1 MPQRALRRSS
11 GKIKLVAGA
20 PNVSDRIVNAGLL
33 QVGDNGGRAA
43 RRPRTSR
50 ARTSGLSDQTE
61 HVVGAVGVLT
71 KRMHALVASRRR
83 AFAYRRSAR
92 RAPSP
97 TASMRARCNQSG
109 CPRPR
114 YMADRPAPGGA
125 ASGAGCGVARG
136 RVPFRLDE
144 LISSNGGG
152 EHRHAPGCGPRL
164 RCPLECATSR
174 RCSPPPFD
182 ACELQSCPSKRGSPY
197 GVALGWSALRT
208 RF

>member
-152 EHRHAPGCGPRL
+152 VRRQAQSLRGAP
-164 RCPLECATSR
+164 
-174 RCSPPPFD
+174 D
-182 ACELQSCPSKRGSPY
+182 ACFRARKSLAADTPA
-197 GVALGWSALRT
+197 V
-208 RF
+208 